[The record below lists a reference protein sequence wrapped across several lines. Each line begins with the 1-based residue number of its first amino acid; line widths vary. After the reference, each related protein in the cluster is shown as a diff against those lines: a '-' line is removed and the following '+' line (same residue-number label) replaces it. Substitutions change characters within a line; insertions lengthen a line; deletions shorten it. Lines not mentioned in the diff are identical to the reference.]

1 MASANVVTFIFSDA
15 ADHRPYA
22 GFNPS
27 AYITPVMA
35 KTDGG
40 LLPTIIETL
49 KTHPNCISYL
59 KQLAGKFNAM
69 WQWYERPNNANFYF
83 YALHSSALRL
93 SLVSFA
99 IIGPLAIAGLVL
111 SARDARRCAVL
122 YLMVAF
128 CIFVMLIS
136 YVLARFRVTFAAALL
151 PFAAVAI
158 VRIAEWLLSRR
169 FIYVCLMV
177 GGVILLWFWVTRPL
191 AEGKPLIRYS
201 DYGAAHINYYLPAV
215 ENACRQG
222 DLQQAVDILEQ
233 SLRYEPR
240 PHRPWTIHDSD
251 IDDEQG
257 RVTDYF
263 VNVHILCADLLRQTG
278 QIKAAERHQKQ
289 AIELKNSIERW
300 QHRRSVK

>member
-1 MASANVVTFIFSDA
+1 MART
-15 ADHRPYA
+15 
-22 GFNPS
+22 
-27 AYITPVMA
+27 
-35 KTDGG
+35 GG
-40 LLPTIIETL
+40 RLWPTVLETL
-49 KTHPNCISYL
+49 KTHHGCLSYL
-59 KQLAGKFNAM
+59 KQLAGKFEAM
-69 WQWYERPNNANFYF
+69 WHWYERPNNANFYF
-83 YALHSSALRL
+83 YALHSAALRL

-111 SARDARRCAVL
+111 SARDVRCCVML
-122 YLMVAF
+122 YLLVAF

-136 YVLARFRVTFAAALL
+136 YVLARFRVTLAAALL

-158 VRIAEWLLSRR
+158 VRMAEWLLAKR
-169 FIYVCLMV
+169 FIYVCLMA
-177 GGVILLWFWVTRPL
+177 GAVILLWFWVTRPL

-201 DYGAAHINYYLPAV
+201 DYGAARINYYLPAV

-240 PHRPWTIHDSD
+240 PHSPWMIHDSD

-289 AIELKNSIERW
+289 AIELKDSIARW
-300 QHRRSVK
+300 QHRRQTR